1 MLKAPFLGWGGRE
14 WVIGIGWQVL
24 DRNRGLTSNR
34 ALHALA
40 LRHAVEK
47 AQVVKPKAIK
57 TGPVAVRELKATKGQ
72 VQLGQYKVVKFG
84 LIDMIEPDGNRDIRG
99 VLRVVKENAP
109 SWSPIWQ
116 GVPKS
121 ACRWMQ
127 ALYLES
133 VNGNVRVKDLIE
145 QLANLD
151 REQHDKMVFE
161 DSEAG
166 WREAT

>member
-1 MLKAPFLGWGGRE
+1 MYHYTESGLQNVYLSNGFKTRKTAGGDAVAIVDALGLHQAIGRHIASKGHMTGAEFRFLRKE
-14 WVIGIGWQVL
+14 L
-24 DRNRGLTSNR
+24 DFSQTRFG
-34 ALHALA
+34 ALLDVSEE
-40 LRHAVEK
+40 AVSLWERRWR
-47 AQVVKPKAIK
+47 I
-57 TGPVAVRELKATKGQ
+57 
-72 VQLGQYKVVKFG
+72 
-84 LIDMIEPDGNRDIRG
+84 
-99 VLRVVKENAP
+99 
-109 SWSPIWQ
+109 
-116 GVPKS
+116 PKS

-166 WREAT
+166 WREAA